1 MPDHHAVRP
10 MKTLCISLLCFAAGA
25 FAAGDEPITQE
36 WLEKG
41 PFQSIRVKPGQP
53 PQLLLQFKR
62 DGARFLSLR
71 NGQEEKVSDYGETI
85 SVNFGENLSLT
96 EHHGGL
102 EFRPLPKPLDQNG
115 WLIESQFDARSFG
128 GGLITRY
135 GIVLIVGIP
144 AAPELRFVEPEKGF
158 DPKLPPTDPTFQK
171 VQSIVAAAD
180 PFSRHDLVGETANG
194 ETKAPFPAGVSAVHF
209 RWEKKGGASP
219 DPLEVRWIAENVR
232 GAEKNHLIV
241 TSKSDASKSEG
252 EFMLKKPTAGFPP
265 GQYRI
270 EIWQTGKMIYS
281 EKFEIK
287 DD

>member
-1 MPDHHAVRP
+1 

-53 PQLLLQFKR
+53 PQLLLRFKR
-62 DGARFLSLR
+62 AGARFLSLR

-128 GGLITRY
+128 GGLITQY
-135 GIVLIVGIP
+135 GIVLIVKTSAGVT
-144 AAPELRFVEPEKGF
+144 LRFVQLEKPF
-158 DPKLPPTDPTFQK
+158 DPKLPQNDPTYQK
-171 VQSIVAAAD
+171 ILKELSAAD
-180 PFSRHDLVGETANG
+180 PLAKHDLTGEMPTG
-194 ETKAPFPAGVSAVHF
+194 EVRPTFPATVKALHF
-209 RWEKKGGASP
+209 RWEKKSNAAEG
-219 DPLEVRWIAENVR
+219 PLQISWIAADVKDVQ
-232 GAEKNHLIV
+232 KNHVIAS
-241 TSKSDASKSEG
+241 SKSDADKHEG
-252 EFMLKKPTAGFPP
+252 EFSLKKPTAGFPP
-265 GQYRI
+265 GQYRV
-270 EIWQTGKMIYS
+270 EIWQSGKMIYS

-287 DD
+287 GE